1 MKQKWNKYWDRSTH
15 LRLTEATINKNTI
28 KNWNRKWINIGKLC
42 ALVVSTIISISI
54 TIIIIVVREAAR
66 TWIPANRQTKP
77 NSVSSICVDGVH
89 IRLSLSLCVILIRR
103 HLCVDFTA
111 ASHSAFS
118 HDRTVCSVASAEMY
132 LQNGTQIHTL
142 AKT

>member
-1 MKQKWNKYWDRSTH
+1 MNSGEPTDKAKFCIID
-15 LRLTEATINKNTI
+15 LRRWCSYT
-28 KNWNRKWINIGKLC
+28 
-42 ALVVSTIISISI
+42 S
-54 TIIIIVVREAAR
+54 
-66 TWIPANRQTKP
+66 
-77 NSVSSICVDGVH
+77 
-89 IRLSLSLCVILIRR
+89 LSLSLCVILIRR